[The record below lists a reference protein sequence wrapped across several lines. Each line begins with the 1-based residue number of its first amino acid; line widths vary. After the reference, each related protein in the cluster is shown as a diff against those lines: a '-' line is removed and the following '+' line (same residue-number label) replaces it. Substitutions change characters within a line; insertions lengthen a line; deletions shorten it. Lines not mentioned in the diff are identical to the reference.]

1 MSSRSLAHLSPS
13 SLAQQA
19 KLHCFVPLSEASHK
33 GSSGRIGVLGGSDL
47 YTGAPYYAGMSA
59 LQAGADLA
67 YVFTAREASLAIK
80 SYSPELMVVPVYSA
94 AHFDQLLERE
104 SKERADDGSHGP
116 ERDTAV
122 AAMVQVVE
130 PWLDRMHCLIVGPG
144 LGRCPIVMEATAKII
159 EMAKSK
165 RVALVVDA
173 DALFL
178 LTQYKDLIAGYRKV
192 VLTPNAVEYQRLVE
206 HKVALTGATVI
217 QKGRVDLIT
226 VMGDGESDGTTL
238 ECTEQGG
245 FKRSGGIGDVLAG
258 TLGTF
263 LAWQTLLSSSK
274 SSGLDEDRKKD
285 GSPADTDTLRL
296 HWQLACWTACC
307 VVKRATR
314 QAYELKRRSMTAP
327 DVLAHIGATVNRMET
342 DTELDS

>member
-1 MSSRSLAHLSPS
+1 MMPYNLAQLSPS
-13 SLAQQA
+13 SLEEQA
-19 KLHCFVPLSEASHK
+19 RQHCFVPLSESSHK
-33 GSSGRIGVLGGSDL
+33 GSSGRIGVLGGSDM

-94 AHFDQLLERE
+94 THFDQLLE
-104 SKERADDGSHGP
+104 KEREEGSGGRQ
-116 ERDTAV
+116 RDAAV
-122 AAMVQVVE
+122 EAMVHAVE

-159 EMAKSK
+159 ERAKSK
-165 RVALVVDA
+165 RLALVVDA

-178 LTQYKDLIAGYRKV
+178 LTQYKDLIAGYTEV

-206 HKVALTGATVI
+206 QKVDLTGATVI
-217 QKGRVDLIT
+217 RKGRVDVIS
-226 VMGDGESDGTTL
+226 VVSEGNMAESTL

-263 LAWQTLLSSSK
+263 LAWQAILHPVDV
-274 SSGLDEDRKKD
+274 SGAS
-285 GSPADTDTLRL
+285 GHASADVATRRL
-296 HWQLACWTACC
+296 HRQLACWTACC

-314 QAYELKRRSMTAP
+314 QAFELKRRSMTAP

-342 DTELDS
+342 DSALA